1 MVGSLS
7 GKVAVVTGGG
17 RGLGKAFALALGAE
31 GARVV
36 VASRNV
42 ADLDAVVGE
51 ARARGYEAWARPTDV
66 TEESSVDGLLAES
79 VDHFGQVDVMVNN
92 SGIIVTRPL
101 VELTIDEWDSIVN
114 TNLRGVFLGC
124 RAAGRHF
131 IERGCGGKVINIASN
146 YALKGYPWHAAYSA
160 SKAGVVGLT
169 RSLAVEWAR
178 YDIQVNAVAP
188 GYTVTD
194 MSAAAIADHE
204 FNDRILRTI
213 PARRMGRPEEMAP
226 WVVALAGPSSD
237 FMTGETITIDGGQT
251 VF

>member
-1 MVGSLS
+1 MGESLKD
-7 GKVAVVTGGG
+7 KVVVVTGGG
-17 RGLGKAFALALGAE
+17 RGLGRAFALALGAE

-36 VASRNV
+36 VASRNA
-42 ADLDAVVGE
+42 ADLDGVVADAEKIGI
-51 ARARGYEAWARPTDV
+51 EAWARPTDV
-66 TEESSVDGLLAES
+66 TDEASVDGL
-79 VDHFGQVDVMVNN
+79 VDEAVDRFGRVDVMVNN
-92 SGIIVTRPL
+92 SGVILTRPL
-101 VELTIDEWDSIVN
+101 VDLTVEEWDLIVD

-131 IERGCGGKVINIASN
+131 IARGGGGKVVNIASN

-178 YDIQVNAVAP
+178 HGVQVNALAP

-194 MSAAAIADHE
+194 MSASAMADE
-204 FNDRILRTI
+204 QLNDKILRTI
-213 PARRMGRPEEMAP
+213 PARRMGHPDEMAP
-226 WVVALAGPSSD
+226 WVVALAGPASD
-237 FMTGETITIDGGQT
+237 FMTGEVVTVDGGQT

>member
-1 MVGSLS
+1 MSDSLQ

-31 GARVV
+31 GARVA
-36 VASRNV
+36 VASRKR
-42 ADLDAVVGE
+42 ADLDAVVDE
-51 ARARGYEAWARPTDV
+51 ARSLGIEAWARPTDV
-66 TEESSVDGLLAES
+66 TDEASVDGLITES
-79 VDHFGQVDVMVNN
+79 VDHFGQVDIMVNN
-92 SGIIVTRPL
+92 SGVILTRPL
-101 VELTIDEWDSIVN
+101 VDLTLEEWDSIVD

-131 IERGCGGKVINIASN
+131 IARGGGGKVINIASN

-160 SKAGVVGLT
+160 SKAGVVGFT

-178 YDIQVNAVAP
+178 HDIQVNALAP
-188 GYTVTD
+188 GYTETD
-194 MSAAAIADHE
+194 MSAAAMANEE

-213 PARRMGRPEEMAP
+213 PARRMGRPDEMAP
-226 WVVALAGPSSD
+226 WVVLLAGPASN
-237 FMTGETITIDGGQT
+237 FMTGEVVTVDGGQT